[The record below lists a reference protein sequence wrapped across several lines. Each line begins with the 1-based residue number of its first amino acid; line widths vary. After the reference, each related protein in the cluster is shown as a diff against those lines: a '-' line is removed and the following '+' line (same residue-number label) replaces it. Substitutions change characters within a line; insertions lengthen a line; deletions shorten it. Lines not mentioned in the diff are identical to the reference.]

1 MSTKDPLEDLFRDNQ
16 HGLDEKPRDLI
27 WDRIEE
33 RLDEKPVLKKKTKV
47 WKYAVA
53 ACAVVGISLAGF
65 IIINLNYSPEYP
77 ESTSSIVLETEM
89 NEEKATEILD
99 QLEEEKT
106 SIATTQSHSSAPE
119 IIESIPP
126 EPTAKKA
133 IESQNPVAE
142 VYAYDAP
149 VMAAPAPVPSA
160 KNEEFTKDKEI
171 YQAEKEE
178 ILVYRGTTPA
188 KKEGNYILSNKDSDR
203 RLGNMAEKSASY
215 DIFVSDTLKTSR
227 FLVRTNKSD
236 VFYDKISNS
245 RDSVVYINS
254 GIAFPSKIIL
264 IQEKNDSKIIFE
276 GDPKFK
282 NSTQSLE
289 IQKYVNEN
297 KSWIFSVIEID

>member
-65 IIINLNYSPEYP
+65 IIINLNFSHEYP

-119 IIESIPP
+119 IMEEKIEKPLLSKAKTRNPP
-126 EPTAKKA
+126 
-133 IESQNPVAE
+133 IEEIAP
-142 VYAYDAP
+142 YDAP
-149 VMAAPAPVPSA
+149 VMSAPAAAQMEMEMEKKLNKENQEEVLVFRSENPS
-160 KNEEFTKDKEI
+160 
-171 YQAEKEE
+171 
-178 ILVYRGTTPA
+178 
-188 KKEGNYILSNKDSDR
+188 KKEGNYILRNTDMENR
-203 RLGNMAEKSASY
+203 RLGNSMEKSVLNEMV
-215 DIFVSDTLKTSR
+215 VSDSIIANQINVITSNAHLKYKLISE
-227 FLVRTNKSD
+227 NKD
-236 VFYDKISNS
+236 
-245 RDSVVYINS
+245 
-254 GIAFPSKIIL
+254 IL
-264 IQEKNDSKIIFE
+264 IYENSTIEFPKQIVFNLKN
-276 GDPKFK
+276 GDTKVEFKGNENHK
-282 NSTQSLE
+282 NSIESKE
-289 IQKYVNEN
+289 IQKFVNEN
-297 KSWIFSVIEID
+297 KNWLYNTIEID